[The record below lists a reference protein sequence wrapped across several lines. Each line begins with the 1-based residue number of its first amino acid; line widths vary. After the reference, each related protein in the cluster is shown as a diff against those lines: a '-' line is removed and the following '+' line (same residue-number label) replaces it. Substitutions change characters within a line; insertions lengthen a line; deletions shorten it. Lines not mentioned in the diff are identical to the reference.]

1 MRSTSWQ
8 TFRFATIY
16 MISQPIAFL
25 ISPLITTSGYQ
36 GWISLL
42 LGGLIGVLF
51 ICCTVYIGR
60 LNPGVPWVQ
69 FGEQIIGK
77 WPHRFVLLLVL
88 FWCVYYI
95 SIDLESFTLFYG
107 ATYMRETPQWFLQLI
122 IGLVIVIT
130 ARWGFVSIVY
140 MADGLFLITMIGTAI
155 ILGLF
160 TANANFQM
168 FPALW
173 THHKMGLAV
182 RDTFTVVSW
191 FGEWFVFLF
200 MVPHL
205 KFGPKTLRNLLSA
218 CLLVTFAVSLQ
229 WMLTLFNFGP
239 YFGSR
244 IQYPLLELIR
254 SSTLSGFLGNA
265 DPLLIGLWTTSMF
278 VHDAF
283 ILYVGT
289 KCAAQL
295 FKFQTRKAILPLLGG
310 TAVVVA
316 LQYSR
321 DTTRFLSD
329 MNSISIVMFWV
340 LVDALPVYY
349 AVIAYV
355 RIKFGNKLFQTSE

>member
-16 MISQPIAFL
+16 MISQPVAFL

-42 LGGLIGVLF
+42 IGGLISVIFL
-51 ICCTVYIGR
+51 CCTVYIGR

-69 FGEQIIGK
+69 FGEQIVGK
-77 WPHRFVLLLVL
+77 WPHRIVL
-88 FWCVYYI
+88 FVVLYWCVYYV
-95 SIDLESFTLFYG
+95 SLDLESFTLFYG
-107 ATYMRETPQWFLQLI
+107 STYMRETPQWVLQLL
-122 IGLVIVIT
+122 IGLVIMIT

-140 MADGLFLITMIGTAI
+140 MADGLFLITMIGVAV

-160 TANANFQM
+160 TANADFQM
-168 FPALW
+168 LPALW

-182 RDTFTVVSW
+182 HDAFTVVSW

-205 KFGPKTLRNLLSA
+205 KFGPKTLRNLLAA
-218 CLLVTFAVSLQ
+218 CVLVTLAVFLQ
-229 WMLTLFNFGP
+229 WLLTLLNFGP

-254 SSTLSGFLGNA
+254 SSTLKGFLGNA

-278 VHDAF
+278 VHDGF

-310 TAVVVA
+310 TSAILA

-321 DTTRFLSD
+321 DTARFLVE
-329 MNSISIVMFWV
+329 MNSMAIVGFWV

-349 AVIAYV
+349 AIIAYA
-355 RIKFGNKLFQTSE
+355 RSKLGKKYVEAGE

>member
-25 ISPLITTSGYQ
+25 ITPLISTSGYQ

-42 LGGLIGVLF
+42 LGGLISALF
-51 ICCTVYIGR
+51 LCCTVYIGR
-60 LNPGVPWVQ
+60 LSPGVPWVQ
-69 FGEQIIGK
+69 SGEQMIGK
-77 WPHRFVLLLVL
+77 WPHRFFLFVVLY
-88 FWCVYYI
+88 WCVYYV

-107 ATYMRETPQWFLQLI
+107 SIYMRETPQWFLQLI

-140 MADGLFLITMIGTAI
+140 MADGLFLITLLGIAI

-173 THHKMGLAV
+173 THHKMGLAF
-182 RDTFTVVSW
+182 RDTFTAVSW

-229 WMLTLFNFGP
+229 WMLTLFNFGS
-239 YFGSR
+239 YYGRR

-278 VHDAF
+278 IHDAF
-283 ILYVGT
+283 LLYVAT

-310 TAVVVA
+310 TAVVAA

-321 DTTRFLSD
+321 DTTRFLTD
-329 MNSISIVMFWV
+329 MNSLSIVLFWV

-349 AVIAYV
+349 AVIVYV
-355 RIKFGNKLFQTSE
+355 RIKFSKKKFQITE

>member
-36 GWISLL
+36 GWIALL
-42 LGGLIGVLF
+42 LGGLISILF
-51 ICCTVYIGR
+51 LCCTVYVGR
-60 LNPGVPWVQ
+60 LNPDVPWVQ
-69 FGEQIIGK
+69 SGEQIIGK
-77 WPHRFVLLLVL
+77 WPHRFVLFVVL
-88 FWCVYYI
+88 YWCVYYV

-107 ATYMRETPQWFLQLI
+107 TTYMRETPQWFLQLI

-140 MADGLFLITMIGTAI
+140 MADGLFLITILGIAI
-155 ILGLF
+155 IMGLF
-160 TANANFQM
+160 SANADFHM

-173 THHKMGLAV
+173 THHKMGLAF
-182 RDTFTVVSW
+182 RDTLTAVSW

-218 CLLVTFAVSLQ
+218 SLVVMFAVSMQ
-229 WMLTLFNFGP
+229 WMLTLFTFGP

-254 SSTLSGFLGNA
+254 SSTLGGLLGNA

-278 VHDAF
+278 IHDSF
-283 ILYVGT
+283 ILYAGT
-289 KCAAQL
+289 KCAAEL
-295 FKFQTRKAILPLLGG
+295 FKFQTRKAILPLLSG

-316 LQYSR
+316 LQFSR
-321 DTTRFLSD
+321 DTTHFLTD
-329 MNSISIVMFWV
+329 INTLSIVMFWV

-355 RIKFGNKLFQTSE
+355 RIKLGKNFLQTSK